1 MHHLIL
7 TKKAVATKITK
18 SNKII
23 KSTKTT
29 TKKINIKRSR
39 KTVNPS
45 IIKAK
50 NKNLK
55 SKLTKS
61 SKIFKSISTGR
72 TSKLKMTRKTFMSRR
87 TLIRKK
93 WAKNKRA
100 KRKKTKSKVALDTSL
115 IKRYSQKLNSSLH
128 TEWRRKD
135 THTNNWK
142 ETSFKPSR
150 NSFPFLTSRACL

>member
-115 IKRYSQKLNSSLH
+115 IKRYSQKSNSSLH
-128 TEWRRKD
+128 TE
-135 THTNNWK
+135 
-142 ETSFKPSR
+142 
-150 NSFPFLTSRACL
+150 